1 MKGGSMSFR
10 RIRLKNWVAL
20 CEAIL
25 EDRPFS
31 RIALRTPV
39 QLSLI

>member
-1 MKGGSMSFR
+1 MSFR
-10 RIRLKNWVAL
+10 RIRLKCWVAL

-31 RIALRTPV
+31 RIKNRNPV
-39 QLSLI
+39 QLPLI